1 MQSASGDVD
10 VLIVGAGPVGL
21 FLANEC
27 ARRKLRFR
35 IVESRAGQ
43 SQHSKALA
51 IFPRT
56 LEVFD
61 MAGLA
66 GPFLEAA
73 NRVAWVALRSPQR
86 TLARLRFAPP
96 GTPYP
101 FVAMVAQ
108 DVTERLLVERLA
120 RRGGSIEYETA
131 FVSAA
136 QQPDHVQVAL
146 DRRGETSAVRATFVV
161 GCDGAHS
168 AVRHALALT
177 FEGAEYADS
186 FMLADIMTNHA
197 LPGDEMQICPNA
209 GGPLAIF
216 PMSGTH
222 RRVVAMFEN
231 AQGDAP
237 SLELVRETLA
247 QRAPAGL
254 EAESLVWSSFFRIH
268 HRCVSRMSVGR
279 VFLAGDA
286 AHIHSP
292 FGGQGMNTGLQDAW
306 NLVWKLDLA
315 LHGHAAGDLLTSY
328 SAERLPVVKRVIEVT
343 DLMTKVF
350 GTRSQAAQAA
360 RDTLVP
366 LVSRL
371 SLFQRAFVGRLSG
384 LDNAY
389 RGSPI
394 VEGAGRRY
402 FDESLRGGEGIKSRF
417 TLMLGADANETVVAA
432 ATRLVMDFAEVL
444 ELRTFARRGI
454 VLLRP
459 DGYTAYDAS
468 RSDDAGLRSIRML
481 LRRQVR

>member
-1 MQSASGDVD
+1 MQNAGGDVD

-43 SQHSKALA
+43 SEHSKALA

-61 MAGLA
+61 MAGVA
-66 GPFLEAA
+66 APFLEAA

-96 GTPYP
+96 RTPYP

-108 DVTERLLVERLA
+108 DVTERLLLEQLVD
-120 RRGGSIEYETA
+120 RGGSVEYETA

-136 QQPDHVQVAL
+136 QQPDRVQVTL
-146 DRRGETSAVRATFVV
+146 DRHGETSAVRAAFVV

-168 AVRHALALT
+168 AVRHGLALT

-186 FMLADIMTNHA
+186 FMLADIVTNQT
-197 LPGDEMQICPNA
+197 LPGDELQICPNA
-209 GGPLAIF
+209 DGPLAIF
-216 PMSGTH
+216 PMNAAH

-237 SLELVRETLA
+237 SFELVRETLA

-268 HRCVSRMSVGR
+268 HRCVSQMSVGR
-279 VFLAGDA
+279 IFLAGDA

-306 NLVWKLDLA
+306 NLAWKLDLA
-315 LHGHAAGDLLTSY
+315 LRGHAANELLTSY
-328 SAERLPVVKRVIEVT
+328 SVERLRVVKGVIEVT

-350 GTRSQAAQAA
+350 GTRSNLAQTA
-360 RDTLVP
+360 RDAMLPV
-366 LVSRL
+366 VSRL
-371 SLFQRAFVGRLSG
+371 PSFQRAFVARLSG
-384 LDNAY
+384 LASSY

-402 FDESLRGGEGIKSRF
+402 LDESLRGGEGIKSRF
-417 TLMLGADANETVVAA
+417 ALLLGAGANEAAFAA
-432 ATRLVMDFAEVL
+432 ATRLVMDFPDVL
-444 ELRTFARRGI
+444 ELRTFARRGML
-454 VLLRP
+454 LLRP
-459 DGYTAYDAS
+459 DGYAAYDTS
-468 RSDDAGLRSIRML
+468 RSDDAGLRSIRRL
-481 LRRQVR
+481 LQRQVR